1 MSYSNNANGS
11 VPQGFSVYQPQI
23 GSPLEF
29 LPALGTK
36 MLDDMIHAYI
46 PGPSTMQQKR
56 AQVSLEFLTHFQQT
70 GQSFKFF
77 VVSDASF
84 ANPDSPSL
92 VPSPAQGSSSF
103 TVSPVASD
111 WDWSSANA
119 GTPGSSSRSASSRKS
134 GANSR
139 HQTAGDF
146 SHMPGMKIMTKDGID
161 VTNSASRGS
170 KTKEQRDHAH
180 LMRIIKACDSCRK
193 KKIRCDPS
201 HKKRAAAAAAASQPV
216 AKASKKVKVAAPAV
230 PQKQAEAPAARL
242 NANMVPPPA
251 PSLDLDS
258 FPAFEP
264 VDDLAMPLEASE
276 SWEDFIHYPQD
287 MDTDYDFFFDPEGFL
302 TPSISDASP
311 SSSNATSSKPISPTS
326 QNAHVVSDLEGSQL
340 LAADV
345 FATGELH
352 NVNAPQ
358 LPYLDVSGG
367 SANYT
372 DFNLYSPAS
381 SFSEDERMLSVA
393 SSTPSTSAGGVSQTP
408 SPPDRPHA
416 PRDEGQSSSVD
427 DSCVAVSL
435 DGQLRWAS
443 SDDLWSLGSES
454 VDATATGVSLA
465 AASGAL
471 APNGV
476 ISMEHVLETVS
487 LTGDK
492 HSEHSRLTRAKE
504 ITDFHGQD
512 RPLFGDQNVR
522 LPPHFQASL
531 RARLTFVKK
540 VNAVDRSIL
549 HQQLAT
555 EASSTV
561 RVRQAFPTISA
572 IVGKWR
578 LTCMKEPL
586 SNVHHLDNV
595 HAQSNVLQSVRLLAS
610 KSPQRSTTDF
620 LPDTTKHRLP
630 VTHPG
635 RCNKLECC
643 WLRPRATDGAT
654 FFPRSMPA

>member
-1 MSYSNNANGS
+1 MSYSNNNINGS
-11 VPQGFSVYQPQI
+11 VPQGFSIYQPQI
-23 GSPLEF
+23 GAPLEF

-36 MLDDMIHAYI
+36 MLDDMINAYI

-77 VVSDASF
+77 VVSDATF
-84 ANPDSPSL
+84 VNPD
-92 VPSPAQGSSSF
+92 SPAQGSSSF
-103 TVSPVASD
+103 TVSPVTSD

-146 SHMPGMKIMTKDGID
+146 SHMPGMKIMTKEGLD

-201 HKKRAAAAAAASQPV
+201 HKKRAAAAASQPV
-216 AKASKKVKVAAPAV
+216 AKASKKVKMAAPAV
-230 PQKQAEAPAARL
+230 SQKPTEAPAARL
-242 NANMVPPPA
+242 SANMVPPPA

-264 VDDLAMPLEASE
+264 VDDIAMPLEASQ

-287 MDTDYDFFFDPEGFL
+287 MDTDYDFFFDPEGLL

-340 LAADV
+340 LATDV

-352 NVNAPQ
+352 NVDGPQ

-393 SSTPSTSAGGVSQTP
+393 SSTPSTSADGVSQAR

-416 PRDEGQSSSVD
+416 PRDESKSSSVD
-427 DSCVAVSL
+427 DSFVAVSL

-443 SDDLWSLGSES
+443 SDDLWSLGSGS
-454 VDATATGVSLA
+454 VDATATGVGSS
-465 AASGAL
+465 ASGVL
-471 APNGV
+471 ASNGV
-476 ISMEHVLETVS
+476 INTEHLLETVS

-492 HSEHSRLTRAKE
+492 RFGHSRLTPAKE
-504 ITDFHGQD
+504 IMDFHGQD

-522 LPPHFQASL
+522 LPHIQAAL
-531 RARLTFVKK
+531 RPRLTFVKK

-549 HQQLAT
+549 HQQLPT

-561 RVRQAFPTISA
+561 RVRQAFTALSA

-578 LTCMKEPL
+578 LTCMKESP
-586 SNVHHLDNV
+586 SHAQLDNV
-595 HAQSNVLQSVRLLAS
+595 HAQNNILQSVRLLAPNSPHRS
-610 KSPQRSTTDF
+610 KTDF
-620 LPDTTKHRLP
+620 LPDTTKHRQP
-630 VTHPG
+630 ATHTG
-635 RCNKLECC
+635 CCNELECC

-654 FFPRSMPA
+654 FFPRSIPA